1 MTTSKKVKVRVL
13 VGTHVTGSGDK
24 GKPGEVLKPG
34 MEGEITEEEYL
45 AHPEKFK
52 AL

>member
-13 VGTHVTGSGDK
+13 TGTHVTGKGDH

-34 MEGEITEEEYL
+34 MEGEIPEEEFL
-45 AHPEKFK
+45 AHPEKFQ